1 MDLKVLWTNTAS
13 EQLEDVFDYFKIT
26 ANLTIARKIVKE
38 IVKKTSSLSKQPRKG
53 QREPLLAD
61 RQKEY
66 RYLVEGNY
74 KIIYW
79 IDVAT
84 IYIAAV
90 FDTRQNPE
98 KITKAE

>member
-26 ANLTIARKIVKE
+26 TNLTVARKIVKG
-38 IVKKTSSLSKQPRKG
+38 ILKKTNSLSKHPRKG
-53 QREPLLAD
+53 QREPLLAN
-61 RQKEY
+61 RPKEY

-79 IDVAT
+79 IDLTT
-84 IYIAAV
+84 IYVSAV

-98 KITKAE
+98 KINKTE

>member
-13 EQLEDVFDYFKIT
+13 EQLENVFDYYKIT
-26 ANLTIARKIVKE
+26 ANLTVARKVVKGIVQ
-38 IVKKTSSLSKQPRKG
+38 KTASLAKQPRKG
-53 QREPLLAD
+53 QWEPLLAN

-66 RYLVEGNY
+66 RYLVEDNY

-79 IDVAT
+79 VDVTT
-84 IYIAAV
+84 IHVAAV